1 MIIFCSGLWV
11 ILCSK
16 QCVFSKIDCIY
27 IANREIVVVGGTY
40 IHIYTTVKLLSRIYI
55 LDNGSDNSYDG
66 LTLWSL
72 TFTRSTIRIYV
83 FRL

>member
-1 MIIFCSGLWV
+1 MYIQQTEKLYLLEV
-11 ILCSK
+11 L
-16 QCVFSKIDCIY
+16 IY
-27 IANREIVVVGGTY
+27 IG
-40 IHIYTTVKLLSRIYI
+40 IYTTVKLLSRLYI

-72 TFTRSTIRIYV
+72 TFTRSTIRIYA